1 MRGGHHR
8 NTEEYSRGSPN
19 RGFVNVQLLP
29 TPLELKEAK
38 APHPG
43 KKAGNWSGPWL
54 TRYSWESGAYEQD
67 DNAECLE

>member
-1 MRGGHHR
+1 M
-8 NTEEYSRGSPN
+8 
-19 RGFVNVQLLP
+19 NVQLLP